1 MSDELMNINEIDELY
16 NNIAQLIDGGKTAV
30 AKAVNESMI
39 SMYWNIG
46 KTLCDDILLGERAQY
61 GETRK
66 LISTKSLDVA
76 TSSYQDPKK
85 LQRMLDKY
93 SESMKTFETKYFKGT
108 DTITWANEKLSIS
121 DYDQKVLELVFPD
134 VIMTEDSINILN
146 TFKKTMEAE
155 GFEIWYRI
163 AY

>member
-1 MSDELMNINEIDELY
+1 MFSGRPLGVNFPVFDR
-16 NNIAQLIDGGKTAV
+16 IDG
-30 AKAVNESMI
+30 
-39 SMYWNIG
+39 
-46 KTLCDDILLGERAQY
+46 
-61 GETRK
+61 RK

>member
-61 GETRK
+61 GETIV
-66 LISTKSLDVA
+66 LEISKRLTANFGKGEHEGLVRVIDRVLDEARNKERFHHMVMN
-76 TSSYQDPKK
+76 Q
-85 LQRMLDKY
+85 LMGVL
-93 SESMKTFETKYFKGT
+93 
-108 DTITWANEKLSIS
+108 
-121 DYDQKVLELVFPD
+121 VLELMRAFGDETPYYDEKPAQSDNAVRISAAID
-134 VIMTEDSINILN
+134 YVAENIE
-146 TFKKTMEAE
+146 KQ
-155 GFEIWYRI
+155 I
-163 AY
+163 